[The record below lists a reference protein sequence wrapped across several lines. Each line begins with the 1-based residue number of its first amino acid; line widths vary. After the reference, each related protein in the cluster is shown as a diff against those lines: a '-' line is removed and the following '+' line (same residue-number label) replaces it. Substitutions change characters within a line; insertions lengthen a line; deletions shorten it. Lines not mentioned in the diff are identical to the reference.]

1 MPRFLILLLLAAGCA
16 RESPREA
23 ATANLGVPAWAGD
36 AIWYQIFVERFRN
49 GDSSNDPT
57 AHDIEGVTDQRPPAA
72 WRPTPWSQDWYR
84 QEPWAR
90 ATGKDFYS
98 TVQSRRYGGDLQGV
112 IDRLDYLQDLGVT
125 GLFFNPVNDAPSL
138 HKY

>member
-1 MPRFLILLLLAAGCA
+1 MPRLLILLLLATGCA

-57 AHDIEGVTDQRPPAA
+57 PHDIEGVTDQRPPAA

-84 QEPWAR
+84 QEPWAK

-98 TVQSRRYGGDLQGV
+98 TVQSRRYGGDLQGR
-112 IDRLDYLQDLGVT
+112 D
-125 GLFFNPVNDAPSL
+125 
-138 HKY
+138 